1 MYSFSIRFSK
11 TSEAV
16 KDGWG
21 GGQGQMP
28 GSGGVYLGYLTV
40 ALCNGPPC
48 SGQER
53 SIVWGESLSETLIA
67 WNVVKVE
74 NLPFK
79 ALPDPSPGSPSTSGF
94 LPLSWEVGR
103 EMTGAGFSP
112 FCVWI
117 FGAALGGIIE
127 INQARASQPPLQ
139 QNPQPL
145 HDKTSCC
152 R

>member
-1 MYSFSIRFSK
+1 MGEVGRNARVRRSLPWLSK
-11 TSEAV
+11 
-16 KDGWG
+16 
-21 GGQGQMP
+21 
-28 GSGGVYLGYLTV
+28 V
-40 ALCNGPPC
+40 ALCNGPHC
-48 SGQER
+48 FGQDR
-53 SIVWGESLSETLIA
+53 SIVWGESLSETLIV

-79 ALPDPSPGSPSTSGF
+79 ALLDPSPGSPSTSGF

-127 INQARASQPPLQ
+127 INQAQASQPPLP

-145 HDKTSCC
+145 HDKASCC